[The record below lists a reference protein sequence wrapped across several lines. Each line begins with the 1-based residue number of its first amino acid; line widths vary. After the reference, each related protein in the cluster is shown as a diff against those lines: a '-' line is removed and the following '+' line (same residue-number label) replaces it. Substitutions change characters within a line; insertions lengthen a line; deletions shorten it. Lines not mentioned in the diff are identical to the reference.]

1 MLIRGQL
8 HKEPLSVPPLF
19 GRDVASAQTVLPW
32 TPRPNHSQNI
42 NFWGDEEEESVVRHI
57 HNGAAGEKTSRT
69 ATARNVW
76 KDFGEQRSCLFA
88 PKFVCHTALSW
99 ELGWKKK
106 LVLEM
111 IQELSSCGRYRTNPQ
126 VHTKRRMQPDV
137 RSCSNDIHP
146 TSREKAIN
154 PTKEQPGT
162 QFSKFQ
168 LKHFHVQR
176 REVRRMRD
184 YAWEIVHEVLH
195 GLCMWLLCIGGCAL
209 SQLSHVEKFP
219 GSECCGFWRVDQG
232 VFISTRVHIWRHWEG
247 NPRKKQKKFGLRPNF
262 QNYT

>member
-1 MLIRGQL
+1 MRRRNLWSDTSITELLVKRRA
-8 HKEPLSVPPLF
+8 EPQQPEMVEKILES
-19 GRDVASAQTVLPW
+19 RDPVLM
-32 TPRPNHSQNI
+32 
-42 NFWGDEEEESVVRHI
+42 
-57 HNGAAGEKTSRT
+57 
-69 ATARNVW
+69 
-76 KDFGEQRSCLFA
+76 LFA

-168 LKHFHVQR
+168 LKHFHVHR
-176 REVRRMRD
+176 REVRRMMD
-184 YAWEIVHEVLH
+184 YALEVVHEVLH

-232 VFISTRVHIWRHWEG
+232 VFISTRVHIWRH
-247 NPRKKQKKFGLRPNF
+247 
-262 QNYT
+262 

>member
-1 MLIRGQL
+1 
-8 HKEPLSVPPLF
+8 
-19 GRDVASAQTVLPW
+19 
-32 TPRPNHSQNI
+32 
-42 NFWGDEEEESVVRHI
+42 
-57 HNGAAGEKTSRT
+57 
-69 ATARNVW
+69 
-76 KDFGEQRSCLFA
+76 
-88 PKFVCHTALSW
+88 
-99 ELGWKKK
+99 
-106 LVLEM
+106 M

-168 LKHFHVQR
+168 LKHFHVHR
-176 REVRRMRD
+176 REVRRMMD
-184 YAWEIVHEVLH
+184 CALEVVHEVVH
-195 GLCMWLLCIGGCAL
+195 VAVVHWRLCVIPIVTY
-209 SQLSHVEKFP
+209 VEKFP

-247 NPRKKQKKFGLRPNF
+247 NRRKKQKQFGLRPNF
-262 QNYT
+262 QNSTSSNWAKNYLFLRCAYGIQAKSSIGHIAC

>member
-1 MLIRGQL
+1 MLLQPKLSCPGHLDQTIHRISTSEEMRRRNL
-8 HKEPLSVPPLF
+8 WSDTSITELLVKRRAEPQQPEMVEKILES
-19 GRDVASAQTVLPW
+19 RDPVLM
-32 TPRPNHSQNI
+32 
-42 NFWGDEEEESVVRHI
+42 
-57 HNGAAGEKTSRT
+57 
-69 ATARNVW
+69 
-76 KDFGEQRSCLFA
+76 LFA

-168 LKHFHVQR
+168 LKHFHVHR
-176 REVRRMRD
+176 REVRRMMD
-184 YAWEIVHEVLH
+184 YALEIVH
-195 GLCMWLLCIGGCAL
+195 GLCMWLLCIGGCAM

-232 VFISTRVHIWRHWEG
+232 VFISTRVHIWRH
-247 NPRKKQKKFGLRPNF
+247 
-262 QNYT
+262 

>member
-1 MLIRGQL
+1 MRRRNLWSDTSITELLVKRRA
-8 HKEPLSVPPLF
+8 EPQQPEMVEKILES
-19 GRDVASAQTVLPW
+19 RDPVLM
-32 TPRPNHSQNI
+32 
-42 NFWGDEEEESVVRHI
+42 
-57 HNGAAGEKTSRT
+57 
-69 ATARNVW
+69 
-76 KDFGEQRSCLFA
+76 LFA

-168 LKHFHVQR
+168 LKHFHVHR
-176 REVRRMRD
+176 RKVRRMMD
-184 YAWEIVHEVLH
+184 
-195 GLCMWLLCIGGCAL
+195 CAL
-209 SQLSHVEKFP
+209 GFAWVVHVAVVHWRLCVIPIVTYVEKFP
-219 GSECCGFWRVDQG
+219 G
-232 VFISTRVHIWRHWEG
+232 
-247 NPRKKQKKFGLRPNF
+247 
-262 QNYT
+262 